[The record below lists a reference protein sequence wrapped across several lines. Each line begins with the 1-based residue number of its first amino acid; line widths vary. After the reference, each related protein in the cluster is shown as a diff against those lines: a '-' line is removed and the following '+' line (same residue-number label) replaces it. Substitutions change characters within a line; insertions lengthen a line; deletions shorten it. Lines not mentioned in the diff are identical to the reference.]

1 MTQWLKLLPAIAAL
15 VAVSMLV
22 FTSLPSALYA

>member
-15 VAVSMLV
+15 FAVSMLV